1 MSSSTQTR
9 MRWQNDRHHHP
20 RWLDI
25 ERDRMIREADV
36 IHAPQA
42 DLNADRMRAEAEMP
56 AALRLLVIAASVCA
70 LVVLCAIDPL
80 GRYAAARWQE
90 DQSCH
95 SSACGPAEMVTP

>member
-1 MSSSTQTR
+1 MTAIIA
-9 MRWQNDRHHHP
+9 P

-25 ERDRMIREADV
+25 ERTRMIREADA

-56 AALRLLVIAASVCA
+56 AAVRLLVIVASVVSLVA
-70 LVVLCAIDPL
+70 LCSCDPL
-80 GRYAAARWQE
+80 GRYAAARWQA